1 MRASMMFAAAAA
13 IVLAGCTV
21 KNTTVE
27 ESVAPAAGG
36 KVLTYEVRSMSD
48 FDAAKSSAE
57 STCRAQYGVPAHYVD
72 RTVGPNGDELHF
84 ACTE

>member
-48 FDAAKSSAE
+48 FDAAKSS
-57 STCRAQYGVPAHYVD
+57 
-72 RTVGPNGDELHF
+72 
-84 ACTE
+84 TE